1 MPRDLDFFW
10 FLPSAGDGSYLG
22 SDELRRPADFGYM
35 REIASA
41 ADRLGF
47 GGVLLPTG
55 HGCFDGWTLAS
66 ALAPLTE
73 RLKFLVAL
81 RPGIQ
86 SPALAARQAAA
97 LDQISN
103 GRLLLNVVTGGN
115 PTELA
120 YDGLFLGHD
129 ERYEQ
134 TDEFLRLW
142 RQIMRGDPIDFQ
154 GKHLSAKGG
163 TPLVFPPVQTPY
175 PPIYFGGSSQAGA
188 EVAAEHADMYLT
200 WGEPQAQ
207 VSEKFTEVR
216 AAAAKRGRKV
226 RFGIRLHLIVRE
238 TEKEAWAAA
247 DRLISRLTP
256 DIIAAA
262 QARIAK
268 RVEQSEGQRRMV
280 ALHRGKQENLES
292 VPISGPVSG
301 WFEKAQRPPW
311 LAIRQRLP
319 RAFANIRIWA
329 SIPSLR
335 QAIRISKRLTASP
348 NCCSRPWVWAV
359 TRRRL
364 QWTGPSHAQQAKV
377 PPQRHTVAIKCDFEK
392 SHYRARAATISL
404 VI

>member
-1 MPRDLDFFW
+1 MARKLDFFW

-55 HGCFDGWTLAS
+55 HGCLDGWTLAS
-66 ALAPLTE
+66 ALAPLTK

-86 SPALAARQAAA
+86 SPAFAARQAAA
-97 LDQISN
+97 LHQISN

-120 YDGLFLGHD
+120 YDGLFLDHD

-134 TDEFLRLW
+134 TDEFLTLW
-142 RQIMRGDPIDFQ
+142 RQIMRGDPIDFK
-154 GKHLSAKGG
+154 GRHLSAQGG
-163 TPLVFPPVQTPY
+163 TPLVFPPVTEPY
-175 PPIYFGGSSQAGA
+175 PPIYFGGSSSAGV

-200 WGEPQAQ
+200 WGEPPAQ
-207 VSEKFTEVR
+207 VAEKFAEVR
-216 AAAAKRGRKV
+216 AAAAKKGRKV

-238 TEKEAWAAA
+238 TEKEARAAA

-256 DIIAAA
+256 DIISAA

-280 ALHRGKQENLES
+280 ALHGGKQENLE
-292 VPISGPVSG
+292 I
-301 WFEKAQRPPW
+301 
-311 LAIRQRLP
+311 
-319 RAFANIRIWA
+319 
-329 SIPSLR
+329 
-335 QAIRISKRLTASP
+335 SP
-348 NCCSRPWVWAV
+348 NLWAGIGLV
-359 TRRRL
+359 REGAATAL
-364 QWTGPSHAQQAKV
+364 VGDPE
-377 PPQRHTVAIKCDFEK
+377 TVAARIREYQDLGVDTVIASGYPHLEEAYRVAELLFPALDFNQ
-392 SHYRARAATISL
+392 HAAAPAMDRTLARAAG
-404 VI
+404 

>member
-1 MPRDLDFFW
+1 MTHDSKLNFFW

-22 SDELRRPADFGYM
+22 SNELRRPADFGYL

-41 ADRLGF
+41 ADRLGY

-55 HGCFDGWTLAS
+55 HGCLDGWTLAS

-86 SPALAARQAAA
+86 TPALAARQAAA

-120 YDGLFLGHD
+120 YDGLFLDHD
-129 ERYEQ
+129 ERYVQ
-134 TDEFLRLW
+134 TGEFLTLW
-142 RQIMRGDPIDFQ
+142 RRIMQGAPIDFD

-175 PPIYFGGSSQAGA
+175 PPIYFGGSSAAG
-188 EVAAEHADMYLT
+188 VAVAGEHADLYLT
-200 WGEPQAQ
+200 WGEPPAQ
-207 VSEKFTEVR
+207 VAEKFKEVR
-216 AAAAKRGRKV
+216 EAAAKAGRKI
-226 RFGIRLHLIVRE
+226 RFGIRLHFIVRE
-238 TEKEAWAAA
+238 TEAEAWEAA

-256 DIIAAA
+256 EIIAAA

-280 ALHRGKQENLES
+280 ALHGGKTDKLE
-292 VPISGPVSG
+292 I
-301 WFEKAQRPPW
+301 
-311 LAIRQRLP
+311 
-319 RAFANIRIWA
+319 
-329 SIPSLR
+329 
-335 QAIRISKRLTASP
+335 SP
-348 NCCSRPWVWAV
+348 NLWAGIGLV
-359 TRRRL
+359 REGAATAL
-364 QWTGPSHAQQAKV
+364 VGD
-377 PPQRHTVAIKCDFEK
+377 PQTVAERIREYQALGVDTVIGSAYPHLEEA
-392 SHYRARAATISL
+392 YRVAELLFPALGLGDSRTETPLRAAAG
-404 VI
+404 

>member
-1 MPRDLDFFW
+1 VAPKLDFLW

-41 ADRLGF
+41 ADRLGY

-86 SPALAARQAAA
+86 SPALAARQAAS

-120 YDGLFLGHD
+120 YDGLFLNHD
-129 ERYEQ
+129 ERYKQ
-134 TDEFLRLW
+134 TDEFLTLW
-142 RQIMRGDPIDFQ
+142 RQIMRGDPIDFN
-154 GKHLSAKGG
+154 GRHLSAKGG
-163 TPLVFPPVQTPY
+163 TPLVFPPVTKPY
-175 PPIYFGGSSQAGA
+175 PPIYFGGSSSAGV

-200 WGEPQAQ
+200 WGEPPAQ
-207 VSEKFTEVR
+207 VAEKFAEVR
-216 AAAAKRGRKV
+216 AAAARKGRTV

-238 TEKEAWAAA
+238 TEQEAWAAA
-247 DRLISRLTP
+247 NRLISRLTP

-280 ALHRGKQENLES
+280 ALHGGKLDKLE
-292 VPISGPVSG
+292 I
-301 WFEKAQRPPW
+301 
-311 LAIRQRLP
+311 
-319 RAFANIRIWA
+319 
-329 SIPSLR
+329 
-335 QAIRISKRLTASP
+335 SP
-348 NCCSRPWVWAV
+348 NLWAGIGLV
-359 TRRRL
+359 REGAATAL
-364 QWTGPSHAQQAKV
+364 VGDPA
-377 PPQRHTVAIKCDFEK
+377 TVAARIREYQDLGVDTVIASGYPHLEEA
-392 SHYRARAATISL
+392 YRVSELLFPALDLAPHAVSPAMDRTLARAAG
-404 VI
+404 

>member
-1 MPRDLDFFW
+1 MARDLDFFW

-55 HGCFDGWTLAS
+55 HGCLDGWTLAS

-120 YDGLFLGHD
+120 YDGLYLGHD

-134 TDEFLRLW
+134 TDEFLMLW
-142 RQIMRGDPIDFQ
+142 RQIMRGDPIDFE
-154 GKHLSAKGG
+154 GRHLSAKGG
-163 TPLVFPPVQTPY
+163 TPLVFPTVQTPY
-175 PPIYFGGSSQAGA
+175 PPIYFGGSSQAGVA
-188 EVAAEHADMYLT
+188 VAAEHADMYLT
-200 WGEPQAQ
+200 WGEPPAQ
-207 VSEKFTEVR
+207 VAEKFAEVR
-216 AAAAKRGRKV
+216 AAAAKTGRNI

-280 ALHRGKQENLES
+280 ALHGGKQENLE
-292 VPISGPVSG
+292 I
-301 WFEKAQRPPW
+301 
-311 LAIRQRLP
+311 
-319 RAFANIRIWA
+319 
-329 SIPSLR
+329 
-335 QAIRISKRLTASP
+335 SP
-348 NCCSRPWVWAV
+348 NLWAGIGLV
-359 TRRRL
+359 REGAATAL
-364 QWTGPSHAQQAKV
+364 VGDPL
-377 PPQRHTVAIKCDFEK
+377 TVAERIREYQDLGVDTVIASGYPHLEEA
-392 SHYRARAATISL
+392 YRVAELLFPALGLTGRVATSPSMNRTLARAAG
-404 VI
+404 